1 MKYSSNLGVNKT
13 NISLIK
19 IYIVYLYSK
28 MNERVIFNM
37 PVSDNYLLPI
47 KFNNISNSMDSSR
60 Y

>member
-1 MKYSSNLGVNKT
+1 
-13 NISLIK
+13 
-19 IYIVYLYSK
+19 

-47 KFNNISNSMDSSR
+47 KCNNISNSIDSSK